1 MSVVKRHWRR
11 FLVAALVLI
20 VGAALLL
27 WSRPAAQAKAR
38 WSSGGANSST
48 NFQGLRRFGQVPA
61 RLGTRYLA
69 VPAGLDPLVA
79 WPIPPR

>member
-27 WSRPAAQAKAR
+27 WSRPAAQAKLEA
-38 WSSGGANSST
+38 
-48 NFQGLRRFGQVPA
+48 
-61 RLGTRYLA
+61 
-69 VPAGLDPLVA
+69 LDLD
-79 WPIPPR
+79 